1 MDSKIWYIPAK
12 NDRLEKNVG
21 IYCRVST
28 SERDQLNSLS
38 AQIPAFDESNFT
50 REPVET

>member
-12 NDRLEKNVG
+12 NDRLEKSVG

-28 SERDQLNSLS
+28 NEKEQLYSLA
-38 AQIPAFDESNFT
+38 AQISL
-50 REPVET
+50 